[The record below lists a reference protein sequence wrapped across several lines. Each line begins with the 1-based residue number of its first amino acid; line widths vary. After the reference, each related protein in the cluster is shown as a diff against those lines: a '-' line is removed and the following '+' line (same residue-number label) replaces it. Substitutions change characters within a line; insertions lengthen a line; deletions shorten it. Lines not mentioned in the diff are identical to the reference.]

1 MPPCLAPAVE
11 VLSDA
16 AAVARR
22 AAALLAE
29 ALCDPLGPPTGL
41 ATGRTMEPVYAA
53 LCDRLRGDVR
63 FDPRGWCSVNLD
75 EYVGL
80 THQDPRSF
88 RAYMERHLG
97 GPLGLQPQALQLPDG
112 AAADPA
118 LEASRYGEAVRRQGL
133 GLQLL
138 GLGSN
143 GHVGFNEPPCEV
155 TAPCRVVQ
163 LSESTRRQNAEAFG
177 GDPGS
182 VPALAITLGL
192 AEILAARELLLVV
205 LGSGKAG
212 ILRRA
217 LQEPAD
223 AQLPA
228 SWLQGHAQV
237 RVLCDRGAAA
247 QLG

>member
-11 VLSDA
+11 VLPDA
-16 AAVARR
+16 TAVARR

-29 ALCDPLGPPTGL
+29 ALWDPQGAATGL

-53 LCDRLRGDVR
+53 LCDRLRGDAR
-63 FDPRGWCSVNLD
+63 FDPQRWSSVNLD

-80 THQDPRSF
+80 APQDPRTF

-163 LSESTRRQNAEAFG
+163 LSDSTRRQNAEAFG
-177 GDPGS
+177 GDPAH

-205 LGSGKAG
+205 LGAGKAG

-217 LQEPAD
+217 LQDPAD
-223 AQLPA
+223 ARLPA
-228 SWLQGHAQV
+228 SWLQGHPQV
-237 RVLCDRGAAA
+237 RVLCDREAAA
-247 QLG
+247 LLG